1 MKFSGP
7 EQEFFELG
15 TIGDNPSNIE
25 QKEGRLTLLWFEGDG
40 NIIYVDN
47 KKYELS
53 KDTIVC
59 YTWLHNIEF
68 RKVGATRYL
77 QFNTPFYCIL
87 DHDSEVGCKGILFF
101 GSKHLPVLSLEPVD
115 AELLD
120 AVWKML
126 LIEMKSVD
134 NLQLEMLQMMLKR
147 VLILCT
153 RIYKS
158 QDNYEQ
164 VDVAQVDIIREFNF
178 LVEQHFKEKHTVAE
192 YADLLNK
199 SPKTLSNLFKKLNHK
214 TPLQLIQERKMLES
228 RRLLK
233 YTDKTVSDVAYEV
246 GFNDVQ
252 SFSRFFKKHQEESP
266 SEFRSS

>member
-7 EQEFFELG
+7 EQEYFELG
-15 TIGDNPSNIE
+15 TSEHNPSNLE
-25 QKEGRLTLLWFEGDG
+25 QKEGRLTLVWFEEDD
-40 NIIYVDN
+40 NVIYVDN

-53 KDTIVC
+53 KNTIVC
-59 YTWLHNIEF
+59 YTWLHKVEF
-68 RKVGATRYL
+68 RKVGPTKYL

-101 GSKHLPVLSLEPVD
+101 GSRHLPVLSPNSD
-115 AELLD
+115 DTELLET
-120 AVWKML
+120 VWKML
-126 LIEMKSVD
+126 RIEMKSVD

-147 VLILCT
+147 ILILCT

-158 QDNYEQ
+158 QGNFEQ
-164 VDVAQVDIIREFNF
+164 INNTQVDIIREFNF
-178 LVEQHFKEKHTVAE
+178 LVEKHFKEKHTVAE
-192 YADLLNK
+192 YASLLNK
-199 SPKTLSNLFKKLNHK
+199 SPKTLSNLFNKLNHK

-233 YTDKTVSDVAYEV
+233 YTDMTISDVAYEV

-252 SFSRFFKKHQEESP
+252 SFSRFFRKHQSIAP
-266 SEFRSS
+266 SEFRNN